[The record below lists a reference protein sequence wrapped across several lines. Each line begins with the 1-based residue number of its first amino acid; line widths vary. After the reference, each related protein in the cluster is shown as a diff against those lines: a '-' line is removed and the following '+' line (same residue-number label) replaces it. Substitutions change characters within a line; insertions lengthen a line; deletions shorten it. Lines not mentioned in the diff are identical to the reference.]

1 MVHGLIIFRF
11 DEKAGMKKLTAYP
24 EDIDIDDKATM
35 QVYTTHAFEGEK
47 GFLTITIGDLNI
59 ASYFTGLDSNYYI
72 CLLLSID
79 ENPEDYEDVLTDSV
93 RTIMNNLEYRRYIEL
108 LPEIFKNIVNYPKMD
123 RDQRLALTY
132 LDPIKKMILDRLIE
146 DGSATKSE
154 LLTWL
159 KDRLAREN
167 IDIDGILHSM
177 IKMGLVVESTLKEM
191 PSSVVFLV
199 GDIFVTRVPP
209 INIVRKAKLNQF
221 GGNLD
226 NDYLTDVRAF
236 FENYAPTP
244 EDQEIILNIL
254 INMDAYKIIKQLRE
268 NYMTM
273 DDMALMRQETENL
286 DDALKILWDN
296 RIINVLRNKKG
307 EELYFLRTD
316 IAIKLVFP
324 EYLINLILES
334 YNDGTKADPILIE
347 HLNILR
353 DTYNLS
359 YR

>member
-11 DEKAGMKKLTAYP
+11 DDKAGMKRLTAYP

-35 QVYTTHAFEGEK
+35 QIYTTHAFEGER

-59 ASYFTGLDSNYYI
+59 ASYFTGLETNYYI

-79 ENPEDYEDVLTDSV
+79 EDPEAYEDVLTDSV
-93 RTIMNNLEYRRYIEL
+93 RTIMNNLEYRRYIEM
-108 LPEIFKNIVNYPKMD
+108 LPEIFKNIVNWPLMD
-123 RDQRLALTY
+123 IDQHLALAF

-159 KDRLAREN
+159 KDRLARDN

-177 IKMGLVVESTLKEM
+177 IKVGLVVESTLKEM
-191 PSSVVFLV
+191 PSSVIFLV

-209 INIVRKAKLNQF
+209 INIVKKAKLNQF
-221 GGNLD
+221 GGTMD
-226 NDYLTDVRAF
+226 TDYLTDVSGF
-236 FENYAPTP
+236 FEGYSPTP
-244 EDQEIILNIL
+244 EDQETILNVL
-254 INMDAYKIIKQLRE
+254 VDMDAYKIIKNLRSE
-268 NYMTM
+268 GMNM
-273 DDMALMRQETENL
+273 DDMALMRSEVENL
-286 DDALKILWDN
+286 DNTLKLIWDN

-307 EELYFLRTD
+307 EEWYFLRTD
-316 IAIKLVFP
+316 IAIRLVFP

-334 YNDGTKADPILIE
+334 YNDGTKADAILIE

-353 DTYNLS
+353 DTFNMS

>member
-1 MVHGLIIFRF
+1 
-11 DEKAGMKKLTAYP
+11 
-24 EDIDIDDKATM
+24 
-35 QVYTTHAFEGEK
+35 
-47 GFLTITIGDLNI
+47 
-59 ASYFTGLDSNYYI
+59 
-72 CLLLSID
+72 
-79 ENPEDYEDVLTDSV
+79 
-93 RTIMNNLEYRRYIEL
+93 

-123 RDQRLALTY
+123 HDQHLALAF
-132 LDPIKKMILDRLIE
+132 LDPVKKMILDRLIE

-177 IKMGLVVESTLKEM
+177 IKIGLIVESTLKEM
-191 PSSVVFLV
+191 PSSIVFLV
-199 GDIFVTRVPP
+199 GDIFVTRIPP
-209 INIVRKAKLNQF
+209 VNIIKKAKLNQF

-226 NDYLTDVRAF
+226 NDYLTDVKGF
-236 FENYAPTP
+236 FEAYSPTP
-244 EDQEIILNIL
+244 EDQDNIL
-254 INMDAYKIIKQLRE
+254 KILIEMPAYGIIKRLRE
-268 NYMTM
+268 NFLTS
-273 DDMALMRQETENL
+273 DDIALLRAEIENL
-286 DDALKILWDN
+286 DDVLKILWDN

-334 YNDGTKADPILIE
+334 YNDGTKADAILVE

-353 DTYNLS
+353 DTFNSS